1 MRITAALLSCALPLF
16 ASCVSHSVHRH
27 SGSDSAQQARAAISH
42 DVFFTFADP
51 TNDDVTGLIT
61 ACERLRELP
70 GVVHLTTGRRDP
82 LQTREINETSF
93 DVALHVE
100 FVNQS
105 AYDSYGPHPTHQAL
119 VAEFVPKMS
128 SVLVYD
134 SLLRRPGPTRASR

>member
-1 MRITAALLSCALPLF
+1 MRITAAILSCALALLP
-16 ASCVSHSVHRH
+16 SCSSHSGH
-27 SGSDSAQQARAAISH
+27 SHIGSRPAQQAQAAISH
-42 DVFFTFADP
+42 DVFFTFANP
-51 TNDDVTGLIT
+51 TNNDITGLIT

-82 LQTREINETSF
+82 LQTREVNETSF